1 MLNASKQFKP
11 QLKPRSLT
19 FLPLEPLL
27 VFSEDYFVLLDAGLV
42 ACWPLAA
49 ALNLTKTF
57 GIHVQIVILILQ
69 FINRW
74 HLRFKL
80 TECDQFLK
88 YIYSLF
94 LTTKSLCYKL
104 FLNFNYHLENLNRYI
119 RYILISIHSTH
130 ETRLRY
136 LLVLLRWLK
145 HDLLSSISCVTSI
158 YLSHRFESFTE

>member
-69 FINRW
+69 FINHW
-74 HLRFKL
+74 HLRFKIDRIWPIFKVNIL
-80 TECDQFLK
+80 LIFDRQNVPATNFSSTSTILYKTWIGTYFILMKRGCV
-88 YIYSLF
+88 IYWDCSVDWNM
-94 LTTKSLCYKL
+94 T
-104 FLNFNYHLENLNRYI
+104 
-119 RYILISIHSTH
+119 HS
-130 ETRLRY
+130 R
-136 LLVLLRWLK
+136 
-145 HDLLSSISCVTSI
+145 DLLSSVSCAIWVK
-158 YLSHRFESFTE
+158 F

>member
-69 FINRW
+69 FINHW
-74 HLRFKL
+74 HLRFNIDRIWPIFKVNILLIFDHKKFLLQTFPQLQLSYRRLESVLILYSWNEVALFTGTVPL
-80 TECDQFLK
+80 TETWPTQG
-88 YIYSLF
+88 IYSAQ
-94 LTTKSLCYKL
+94 SAVPS
-104 FLNFNYHLENLNRYI
+104 E
-119 RYILISIHSTH
+119 
-130 ETRLRY
+130 
-136 LLVLLRWLK
+136 
-145 HDLLSSISCVTSI
+145 
-158 YLSHRFESFTE
+158 